1 MFNIP
6 NFQQIRNTILQEI
19 RGLTGINA
27 PDDSDA
33 AIRADGTASAVDS
46 LYSHQSYIQKQLFIA
61 TADEPYLYIHAEGLS
76 LPRLGGNFAS
86 GTVTAISNVDLTI
99 SAGSKL
105 TNGKGYYW
113 SVANDAVLKANVPFV
128 IDVIADQVGASWNYN
143 DSLLWISPQ
152 AGLSGTTTNVSI
164 GGGSDQEELENWRA
178 RLSER
183 NQLGLSR
190 DREADLKAFL
200 KALQVFNTFIS
211 MQSVEVYPIDR
222 VDDWD
227 VENFFRP
234 TVERKVRRCEIELF
248 SNRYFHRDLEQYHDE
263 TVLVG
268 YDIHCAEKI
277 TVRDLLQISGRDM
290 VGQLIDCSVP
300 IKNSRQVTLEILLQE
315 FVVDERFLGLM
326 ISTGIMDNSWLK
338 NKVTVEPGE
347 SIYDAISKAAQVTGQ
362 SVWFDYE
369 TIVQSGINMKVAC

>member
-1 MFNIP
+1 
-6 NFQQIRNTILQEI
+6 
-19 RGLTGINA
+19 
-27 PDDSDA
+27 
-33 AIRADGTASAVDS
+33 
-46 LYSHQSYIQKQLFIA
+46 
-61 TADEPYLYIHAEGLS
+61 
-76 LPRLGGNFAS
+76 
-86 GTVTAISNVDLTI
+86 
-99 SAGSKL
+99 
-105 TNGKGYYW
+105 
-113 SVANDAVLKANVPFV
+113 
-128 IDVIADQVGASWNYN
+128 
-143 DSLLWISPQ
+143 
-152 AGLSGTTTNVSI
+152 
-164 GGGSDQEELENWRA
+164 
-178 RLSER
+178 
-183 NQLGLSR
+183 
-190 DREADLKAFL
+190 
-200 KALQVFNTFIS
+200 

-369 TIVQSGINMKVAC
+369 TIVQSGIKYEGGTLMIGDPFKFADRNIQTLKLMRSGLDNNVISMSYEEDVSNVFNEIKILSQDEKGGAISASTTANISGSVR